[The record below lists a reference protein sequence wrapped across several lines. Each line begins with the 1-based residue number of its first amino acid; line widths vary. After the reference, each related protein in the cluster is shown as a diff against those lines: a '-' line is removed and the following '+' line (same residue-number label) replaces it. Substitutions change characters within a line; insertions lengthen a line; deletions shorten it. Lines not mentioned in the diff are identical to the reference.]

1 MTIHHSA
8 QHVSETAD
16 PALRLLSLGAGVQ
29 STAVLLLACDG
40 VIPPF
45 DVAVFADTG
54 WEPRQVYAN
63 LARLAAHASR
73 AGIPV
78 QTVSAGH
85 IRDDAL
91 DPAHRFVSMPLHT
104 RNPDGSKGLAR
115 RQCTS
120 EYKIAPMKRATRE
133 ALGHPHPRRVPKGV
147 YAEQAIGI
155 SVDEIHR
162 ARDAD
167 VAYLHNV
174 FPLLDL
180 GWTRADCQ
188 SYLAERGWTG
198 IVKSACLGC
207 PFHSNAGWKWVRDN
221 DPDGWAD
228 AVAFDRAIRHGHPS
242 AIDRRGRPRGTFFL
256 HSSCRPLDQVDLDQP
271 TRRRPRAV
279 GAADPGAEPEAG
291 PAGDEPA
298 GDPDGCSPWA
308 CRSGSPV
315 DTAPDPG
322 PRIPEE
328 RAA

>member
-1 MTIHHSA
+1 MTAHHSPKTPT
-8 QHVSETAD
+8 SPGTAV

-29 STAVLLLACDG
+29 SSTVLLLACDG

-54 WEPRQVYAN
+54 WEPKQVYAN
-63 LARLAAHASR
+63 LDRLTEHATR

-78 QTVSAGH
+78 RTVSAGN

-91 DPAHRFVSMPLHT
+91 DPTHRFVSMPLHT

-115 RQCTS
+115 RQCTF
-120 EYKIAPMKRATRE
+120 EYKIAPMKRAARD
-133 ALGHPHPRRVPKGV
+133 ALGYPHPRRVPKGV

-162 ARDAD
+162 AKDAD
-167 VAYLHNV
+167 VAYLRNV

-180 GWTRADCQ
+180 DWTRADCQ
-188 SYLAERGWTG
+188 SYLAGRGWTG

-228 AVAFDRAIRHGHPS
+228 AVAFDRQIRHGHPA
-242 AIDRRGRPRGTFFL
+242 AISRWGRPNGTFFL

-271 TRRRPRAV
+271 TRRRPRA
-279 GAADPGAEPEAG
+279 DPAAEPEAE

-308 CRSGSPV
+308 CRSGSPA
-315 DTAPDPG
+315 DTAPDTG
-322 PRIPEE
+322 PRIAEE